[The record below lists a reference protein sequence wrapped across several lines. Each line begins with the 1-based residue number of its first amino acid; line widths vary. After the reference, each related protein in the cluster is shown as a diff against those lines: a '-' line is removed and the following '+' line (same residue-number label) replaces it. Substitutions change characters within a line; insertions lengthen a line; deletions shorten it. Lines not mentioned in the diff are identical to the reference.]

1 VRATV
6 VLDRHEE
13 EALLRAALRP
23 TVLASAAN
31 ALEAEAKLDELVAV
45 QPFTSLGEWVLV
57 AWPAGDREGA
67 YLEIRSGIRLGG
79 ATSAAA
85 DGMAASVFDEG
96 ALDKPATLLAA
107 TRVIA
112 SGVLHAEFRYWSQ
125 FTVSGTEPAGR
136 GGPETCWDS
145 ARAGLFAAVPQ
156 HPVNRFTLDLDATS
170 LADPLDDVFPARVE
184 IVLVVDRPPE
194 DVVCAIL
201 AETVDADDTELV
213 VDYPERLP
221 YSEASRFVKIGG
233 EWMQYSRLDGR
244 RLLGVKRG
252 VRGTAARDHLARE
265 RIHGGRQM
273 VITVPLVP
281 RDSWNG

>member
-1 VRATV
+1 
-6 VLDRHEE
+6 
-13 EALLRAALRP
+13 
-23 TVLASAAN
+23 
-31 ALEAEAKLDELVAV
+31 
-45 QPFTSLGEWVLV
+45 
-57 AWPAGDREGA
+57 
-67 YLEIRSGIRLGG
+67 
-79 ATSAAA
+79 
-85 DGMAASVFDEG
+85 
-96 ALDKPATLLAA
+96 
-107 TRVIA
+107 
-112 SGVLHAEFRYWSQ
+112 
-125 FTVSGTEPAGR
+125 
-136 GGPETCWDS
+136 
-145 ARAGLFAAVPQ
+145 
-156 HPVNRFTLDLDATS
+156 VNRFTLDLDATS

-213 VDYPERLP
+213 VDFPERLP